1 MDFFLEENLIED
13 FYNKLRKLI
22 ISRKL
27 EKSKKLFIIEA
38 MIDVSIE
45 TIFTNS
51 VIESL
56 RNYLTDIRGIKG
68 F

>member
-1 MDFFLEENLIED
+1 MDFFLEENPIED
-13 FYNKLRKLI
+13 FHNKLRKLI
-22 ISRKL
+22 MSRKL

-38 MIDVSIE
+38 MIDVSTE

-56 RNYLTDIRGIKG
+56 KNYLTDIRN
-68 F
+68 

>member
-1 MDFFLEENLIED
+1 MDFFLEENPIED

-56 RNYLTDIRGIKG
+56 RNYLTDIRN
-68 F
+68 

>member
-1 MDFFLEENLIED
+1 MDFFLEENPIED

-22 ISRKL
+22 MLQKL

-51 VIESL
+51 AIESL
-56 RNYLTDIRGIKG
+56 KNYLTDIRN
-68 F
+68 